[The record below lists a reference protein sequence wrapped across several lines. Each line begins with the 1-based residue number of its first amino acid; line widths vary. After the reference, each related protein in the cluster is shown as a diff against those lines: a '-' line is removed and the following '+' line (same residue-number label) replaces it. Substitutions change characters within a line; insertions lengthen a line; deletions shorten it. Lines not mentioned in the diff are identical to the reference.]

1 MATSDELR
9 SIRIEKL
16 KDLEKSGFSAYPI
29 DCKRTHQIGGAL
41 CDFDKL
47 LTDLFEVALVGRIRN
62 VRGHGGATFVD
73 IEDGSGKI
81 QLFLK
86 KDGLGEKGY
95 QNFLDHYDI
104 GDFIEVKGVL
114 FTTKRGEKSVEVR
127 DYKMLAKSLRP
138 LPEKWHGLQDVEE
151 RFRKRYLDLL
161 FNDDIKQ
168 KFVVRSKIIKTLRD
182 FMNASGFMEVT
193 TPTLQPLYG
202 GASARP
208 FKTHMHD
215 LDIDLYLRI
224 APELYL
230 KRLLV
235 GGFERVFEF
244 TTNFRNEGMDREHN
258 PEFTVL
264 EGYAAYKDIKWLMGF
279 TEDIFEDL
287 LEKVIGKNE
296 IEWKGAPIK
305 FEKPFARARF
315 NDLLKKYAD
324 LDYASHNKEH
334 FLARAGELSVKV
346 EPGIEK
352 PGIADEIFKKI
363 VKPKLIQPTFVI
375 DWPDDILPLAKRL
388 PEHDGFVSAFQF
400 FAGGLEMD
408 KAFSELNDPIDQC
421 QRFKAQENRR
431 AKGDEE
437 AQRMDE
443 DFIEALEYGMPPAA
457 GFGIG
462 LDRLVM
468 FLTASNTLREV
479 ILFPTMKP
487 RAKESNERGACTVKD
502 GSAGADDEI
511 GIQ

>member
-9 SIRIEKL
+9 QIRIQKL
-16 KDLEKSGFSAYPI
+16 ESLEKAGFSGYPVET
-29 DCKRTHQIGGAL
+29 KRTHKIEEVLADFSSLSSGA
-41 CDFDKL
+41 K
-47 LTDLFEVALVGRIRN
+47 EVVLAGR
-62 VRGHGGATFVD
+62 VKGMRGHGGATFIDV
-73 IEDGSGKI
+73 EDGSAKI
-81 QLFLK
+81 QGFLK

-95 QNFLDHYDI
+95 QFFIDHFDV
-104 GDFIEVKGVL
+104 GDFIEIRGTL
-114 FTTKRGEKSVEVR
+114 FETKRGEKSMDVR
-127 DYKMLAKSLRP
+127 DFKMLAKSLRP

-151 RFRKRYLDLL
+151 RFRRRYLDLL
-161 FNDDIKQ
+161 FNEDVRK
-168 KFVVRSKIIKTLRD
+168 KFIVRSKIIQALRD
-182 FMNASGFMEVT
+182 FMIKNGFMEVA
-193 TPTLQPLYG
+193 TPVLQPLYG

-235 GGFERVFEF
+235 GGFERIFEF

-258 PEFTVL
+258 PEFAVL

-279 TEDIFEDL
+279 TEDLFEDL
-287 LEKVIGKNE
+287 MNKVIGKTE
-296 IEWKGAPIK
+296 IEWK
-305 FEKPFARARF
+305 EKKINFMKPYVRARF
-315 NDLLKKYAD
+315 NDLLRKYAD
-324 LDYASHNKEH
+324 IDYSEHNKDH
-334 FLARAGELSVKV
+334 FAAKAKELGVKI
-346 EPGIEK
+346 EPGVEK

-363 VKPKLIQPTFVI
+363 IKPELIQPTFVI
-375 DWPDDILPLAKRL
+375 DWPSDVLPLAKKI
-388 PEHDGFVSAFQF
+388 PDDGNYVSAFQF

-457 GFGIG
+457 GFGLG
-462 LDRLVM
+462 LDRLIM
-468 FLTASNTLREV
+468 LLTGSSTLREV

-487 RAKESNERGACTVKD
+487 KSKE
-502 GSAGADDEI
+502 
-511 GIQ
+511 

>member
-1 MATSDELR
+1 MATSDDLR
-9 SIRIEKL
+9 QIRIDKL
-16 KDLEKSGFSAYPI
+16 EDLKKNGFVAYPI

-41 CDFDKL
+41 SDFEKL
-47 LTDLFEVALVGRIRN
+47 ANDLTEITLVGRIRS

-81 QLFLK
+81 QVFLK
-86 KDGLGEKGY
+86 KDGLGEKSY
-95 QNFLDHYDI
+95 QNFIDHFDI
-104 GDFIEVKGVL
+104 GDFIEAKGTL
-114 FTTKRGEKSVEVR
+114 FTTNRGEKSVEVR
-127 DYKMLAKSLRP
+127 DYKMLAKSLLP

-161 FNDDIKQ
+161 FNDDIKK

-182 FMNASGFMEVT
+182 FMNANGFMEVT

-258 PEFTVL
+258 PEFMVL

-279 TEDIFEDL
+279 TEEIFNDL
-287 LEKVIGKNE
+287 LTKVIGKNE
-296 IEWKGAPIK
+296 IERKGAAIK
-305 FEKPFARARF
+305 FEKPFMRARF

-324 LDYASHNKEH
+324 LDYADDNKDH
-334 FLARAGELSVKV
+334 FLKRAKELGVKV
-346 EPGIEK
+346 DSGIEK
-352 PGIADEIFKKI
+352 PGIADEIFKRVI
-363 VKPKLIQPTFVI
+363 KPELIQPTFVI
-375 DWPDDILPLAKRL
+375 EWPADILPLAKKI
-388 PEHDGFVSAFQF
+388 PGHDDFVSAFQF
-400 FAGGLEMD
+400 FVGGLEMD

-462 LDRLVM
+462 LDRLIM
-468 FLTASNTLREV
+468 FLTDSNTLREV

-487 RAKESNERGACTVKD
+487 RSKEGEKDARTVKD
-502 GSAGADDEI
+502 GSAPAEI
-511 GIQ
+511 K